1 MSVNQPNLPPP
12 IHIWE
17 EDEYEYDYTTPLPSY
32 IINVPSAP
40 KKQGQQERD
49 KNPKRSLF
57 FPRK

>member
-17 EDEYEYDYTTPLPSY
+17 EDEYECTTPLPSY

-40 KKQGQQERD
+40 KKEGKQERD
-49 KNPKRSLF
+49 IKNRIVRTLF